1 MSQKVNLLDSDGKN
15 IENQH
20 YYKIRLADGSELGYA
35 PSGMS
40 ITSAKA
46 ICAPMPSN
54 AGALFRFVPKD
65 DSKNG
70 VPWTVGDVGSLKGLQ
85 SREDGTV
92 LKLGLSLSS
101 PPTGGTAAL
110 GWYDSASWG
119 FTGKQL
125 AGNRVALYARNKD
138 AKDVG
143 LIVVDLGR
151 NESALVEDRSGDF
164 IPLDCQFVRMAP
176 ITAKF

>member
-1 MSQKVNLLDSDGKN
+1 MSQKAHLIDSDGKN

-35 PSGMS
+35 PTGMS

-46 ICAPMPSN
+46 VCAPMPSN

-70 VPWTVGDVGSLKGLQ
+70 VPWTVGDVGYLKGLQ

-92 LKLGLSLSS
+92 LKMNLTLS
-101 PPTGGTAAL
+101 TGSLPAL
-110 GWYDSASWG
+110 GWYDSPPWG

-125 AGNRVALYARNKD
+125 AGNRIALYARNKD

-143 LIVVDLGR
+143 LVVVDLGR
-151 NESALVEDRSGDF
+151 NESTLVEDRSGEH

-176 ITAKF
+176 ITTKF